1 MRLVEVLRER
11 DPDVV
16 VQYANK
22 IYVTGNIPTPMQR
35 STFAAIPKKPGAM
48 DCNKH
53 KTISVIN
60 QLGKIRPEISEEQYG
75 FVKEN
80 GTTNAIFLLRMLSER
95 AIEMQNDVY
104 LCFIDYEKT
113 FDTVIHQEMLTML
126 ARLGVDEKDLRL
138 IKYLYYQ

>member
-48 DCNKH
+48 DCNRH
-53 KTISVIN
+53 RTISVMT
-60 QLGKIRPEISEEQYG
+60 QLGKIDLRINLNRNLNKIRPEISEEQYG
-75 FVKEN
+75 FVKGN
-80 GTTNAIFLLRMLSER
+80 GTTKTIFLVRVLSDR
-95 AIEMQNDVY
+95 AIYFVSR
-104 LCFIDYEKT
+104 CFHFAGGADNEGSRHDGWLQRRRK
-113 FDTVIHQEMLTML
+113 ES
-126 ARLGVDEKDLRL
+126 E
-138 IKYLYYQ
+138 